1 MREGTK
7 LHFYMT
13 GQREEWN
20 VSQTYISAGYQHQ
33 PSPPRSDP
41 LEEQISSHIVIVFM
55 FHCQIKINL
64 FIDYF
69 HTLSHNELGYIV
81 LYFMMLELYKLR

>member
-1 MREGTK
+1 
-7 LHFYMT
+7 MT

-20 VSQTYISAGYQHQ
+20 VSRASISAGYQHQ

-41 LEEQISSHIVIVFM
+41 LEENISSHIVIVFM

-64 FIDYF
+64 FIEYRIYPT
-69 HTLSHNELGYIV
+69 HTLPHNELGYIT
-81 LYFMMLELYKLR
+81 LYFMMLELYK